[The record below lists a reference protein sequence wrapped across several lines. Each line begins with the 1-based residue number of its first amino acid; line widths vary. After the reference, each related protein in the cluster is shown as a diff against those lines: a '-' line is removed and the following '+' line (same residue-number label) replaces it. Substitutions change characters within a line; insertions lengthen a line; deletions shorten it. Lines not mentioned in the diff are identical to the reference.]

1 MRKVIDF
8 MKGHPLFTG
17 IIGAIIGVATTKIIV
32 PDTIGKIAL
41 VRIILTMAM
50 SMFIYLISGTKSF
63 ENCHKATGYV
73 FKWGLLTIIP
83 ELVLFLGF
91 VLMLVSG
98 NGTVAAGWPI
108 RVLFAVCA
116 CVFVGL
122 FEELTFRVTIND
134 ALLYRFRNNKHIF
147 IWIAIISSF
156 VFGAV
161 HVISGSI
168 FGSPAALGMAA
179 LKILSSGLCGLCWL
193 ILYWKTRN
201 IWGIALIHALCDFT
215 TFLQSALTEAQ
226 VSLGGAG
233 NYTATSA
240 SGLGVYLFQI
250 VFSIVAVIILW
261 NKVGKTIDFDEIRKT
276 W

>member
-8 MKGHPLFTG
+8 MKGHPLITG
-17 IIGAIIGVATTKIIV
+17 IIGVVIGVAATKIFV
-32 PDTIGKIAL
+32 QNTIGRIAL
-41 VRIILTMAM
+41 MRVILTMAM
-50 SMFIYLISGTKSF
+50 SMFVYLISGEKSF
-63 ENCHKATGYV
+63 EKCHTTTGYV

-83 ELVLFLGF
+83 EFILFLGF
-91 VLMLVSG
+91 LFILVSG
-98 NGTVAAGWPI
+98 NGTVIAGWPL

-134 ALLYRFRNNKHIF
+134 ALLYRFRNNKYIF
-147 IWIAIISSF
+147 VWIAIISSL

-161 HVISGSI
+161 HVITGKI
-168 FGSPAALGMAA
+168 FGSTATMGMAA

-215 TFLQSALTEAQ
+215 TFLQSALTEAN
-226 VSLGGAG
+226 VSLGGAE
-233 NYTATSA
+233 NYTGASG

-261 NKVGKTIDFDEIRKT
+261 KKVGKTIDFDEIRKT

>member
-8 MKGHPLFTG
+8 MKGYPLFTG
-17 IIGAIIGVATTKIIV
+17 IIGVIIGVATTKIIV

-41 VRIILTMAM
+41 MRIILTMAM
-50 SMFIYLISGTKSF
+50 SMFVYLISKEKSF
-63 ENCHKATGYV
+63 ENCHKTTGYV

-91 VLMLVSG
+91 IIILVSG
-98 NGTVAAGWPI
+98 EGAVVAGWPT

-147 IWIAIISSF
+147 IWIAIISSII
-156 VFGAV
+156 FGAV

-168 FGSPAALGMAA
+168 FASPSALGMAI
-179 LKILSSGLCGLCWL
+179 LKVLSSGLCGLCWL
-193 ILYWKTRN
+193 IMYWKTRN

-215 TFLQSALTEAQ
+215 TFLQSALTEAH
-226 VSLGGAG
+226 VSIGGAG
-233 NYTATSA
+233 NYTGASG